1 MNDLLEDIVLAFV
14 DKHRFVRGAVLVSSC
29 LAQFY
34 IHCKE
39 NGIYVGGDGTDNP
52 VDILTVVERLVE
64 EGKLKEQEYT
74 EEETKSYRLK
84 SLYYHRDIQFNQKV

>member
-14 DKHRFVRGAVLVSSC
+14 DQHRFVRGAVLVSSC

-39 NGIYVGGDGTDNP
+39 NDIDVGGDAHNP

-74 EEETKSYRLK
+74 EETKAYRLK